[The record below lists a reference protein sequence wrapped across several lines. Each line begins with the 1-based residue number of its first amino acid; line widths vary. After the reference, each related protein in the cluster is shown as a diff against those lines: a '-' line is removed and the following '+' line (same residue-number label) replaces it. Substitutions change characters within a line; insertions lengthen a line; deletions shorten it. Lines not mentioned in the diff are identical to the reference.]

1 MTESKFRG
9 YKDRSILLTLA
20 LIVMTGGCTVA
31 EPRTSANSN
40 ENAATVEVD
49 SASPSD
55 SLSGATIDIEPN
67 GPADTVRAFYN
78 HLRARKFRE
87 AIFLTNLRPAIEG
100 LTDQELKDFAIDF
113 EAIAGQVPTEIR
125 INGEIITN
133 DQATVTADLPS
144 LDGDKN
150 EIQTI
155 KLRKEKDV
163 WVILTVDPAA
173 EERIK
178 KEGKGYFYSLRV
190 ETKEEEARKM
200 LERISKAQLVH
211 SLQNGGNYA
220 DLDTLIAAGLLPED
234 VKTSSSTGYNYVV
247 DLAADKKRYTVS
259 ATPAAYGSTGKLSF
273 LMRLDEKGISRVA
286 SRDIGGKGLPK

>member
-1 MTESKFRG
+1 MTDSKFYG

-20 LIVMTGGCTVA
+20 FIILTGGCTVA
-31 EPRTSANSN
+31 EPRTSANS
-40 ENAATVEVD
+40 VE
-49 SASPSD
+49 SASKDTAASNSPGD
-55 SLSGATIDIEPN
+55 RPAGATIDIDPN

-78 HLRARKFRE
+78 HLRTRKFRE

-100 LTDQELKDFAIDF
+100 LTDQELKDFSIDF

-133 DQATVTADLPS
+133 DKATVTADLPS
-144 LDGDKN
+144 LEGDKN

-163 WVILTVDPAA
+163 WVILTVDPTA

-190 ETKEEEARKM
+190 ETKEEEARRM
-200 LERISKAQLVH
+200 LERISKAQMVH
-211 SLQNGGNYA
+211 SLQNGGSYA
-220 DLDTLIAAGLLPED
+220 DVDALIAAGLLPED
-234 VKTSSSTGYNYVV
+234 VKTSSSTGYNYVI

-259 ATPAAYGSTGKLSF
+259 ATPAAYGRTGKLSF
-273 LMRLDEKGISRVA
+273 LLRLDEKGISRVA
-286 SRDIGGKGLPK
+286 SRDVGGKGLPR